1 MMAWNTYT
9 QLMSGKKDEEIV
21 QIYENIVVPLMGG
34 SKVIHVRT
42 HEEKRLEGICE
53 SFSDFN
59 DELEVLH
66 ICSDSGV
73 ISIPLFEEETGEDTD
88 EATSLNNDDKYA
100 LPQSNRDPHDSSSA
114 HVDTLNRFIQS
125 GMTGILLF
133 MDSDRTLQRD
143 FQFIRMLKTF
153 SMAPV
158 VSPKYVILH
167 TVEAETPNTL
177 SRQIQFYD
185 LPLPKDYTLRQSLR
199 EACDTAEV
207 DCSMPKGNALEEWTR
222 ALRGLT
228 SSEATRACKQTLLV
242 HEGNF
247 SDKALMYLRQI
258 KRDFIE
264 QTGIMEFT
272 EPTTTFTDIGGLNVL
287 IKDLSLRRKEFQE
300 EAKTAGLQS
309 PKGSLLVGLPGTG
322 KSLIAQSIAGEW
334 QLPLLEFNMANVLGS
349 FVGESEKGMREVLAV
364 AESLA
369 PCVLMVDEID
379 KALSGLGSSSGDSGV
394 TRRIIGTF
402 LTWLNDRKSDVYVIA
417 TANDLT
423 EISNAMPEMLRK
435 GRWDD
440 IWWVELPG
448 ESSRI
453 QILNIHL
460 SRIPSQRLS
469 DGLLEKVEQL
479 AKLNSGCT
487 GAELAAAVN
496 EANRKAYHDGERQIT
511 YADLKYCINQIHPL
525 SSGIPNLSK
534 ARAWMKENARLASS
548 EKTPDTEKASTI
560 VLAKHNGKGFVEPE
574 SE

>member
-1 MMAWNTYT
+1 MAWKTYAE
-9 QLMSGKKDEEIV
+9 LMAGEKDEEIV
-21 QIYENIVVPLMGG
+21 QIYENIVVPLMCG

-53 SFSDFN
+53 TLSDF
-59 DELEVLH
+59 DEELEVLH

-73 ISIPLFEEETGEDTD
+73 ISIPLFEEETGD
-88 EATSLNNDDKYA
+88 EISDNDDDRYA
-100 LPQSNRDPHDSSSA
+100 LHSPSGEENYSTSA
-114 HVDTLNRFIQS
+114 HCHTLNQFIQS
-125 GMTGILLF
+125 SMNGILLF
-133 MDSDRTLQRD
+133 IDSDKTLERD

-153 SMAPV
+153 SMSPV
-158 VSPKYVILH
+158 VSSKYVILH

-185 LPLPKDYTLRQSLR
+185 LPLPKYYTLKQSIQK
-199 EACDTAEV
+199 ACNTSQVE
-207 DCSMPKGNALEEWTR
+207 CSMPSENALEEWAR
-222 ALRGLT
+222 ALGGLT
-228 SSEATRACKQTLLV
+228 SSEAARACKQTLFV
-242 HEGNF
+242 HEGKF
-247 SDKALMYLRQI
+247 SDEALLYLRQI

-272 EPTTTFTDIGGLNVL
+272 EPTTTFADIGGLNTL
-287 IKDLSLRRKEFQE
+287 IEDLSLRRKEFE
-300 EAKTAGLQS
+300 DNAKTAGLQS

-322 KSLIAQSIAGEW
+322 KSLIAQSIAGQW

-349 FVGESEKGMREVLAV
+349 FVGESEKGMREVLSV

-423 EISNAMPEMLRK
+423 EISRAMPEMLRK

-448 ESSRI
+448 ELSRFQII
-453 QILNIHL
+453 QIHL

-469 DGLLEKVEQL
+469 NGLLETVGDL

-496 EANRKAYHDGERQIT
+496 EANRKAYHDGERQIS
-511 YADLKYCINQIHPL
+511 YSDLEYCINQIHPL
-525 SSGIPNLSK
+525 SSGIPNLSE
-534 ARAWMKENARLASS
+534 ARSWMKENARLASS
-548 EKTPDTEKASTI
+548 EETPATAKESTI
-560 VLAKHNGKGFVEPE
+560 VLLSHTDKGFVEPK
-574 SE
+574 SK